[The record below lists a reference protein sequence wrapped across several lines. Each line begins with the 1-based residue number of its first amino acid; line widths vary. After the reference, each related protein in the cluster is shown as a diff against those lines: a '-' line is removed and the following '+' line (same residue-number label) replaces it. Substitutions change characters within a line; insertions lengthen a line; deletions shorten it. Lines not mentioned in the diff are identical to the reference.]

1 VHKYVAGQRHSNG
14 ARQVVSDDADNMWD
28 GWEFETTD
36 RYQRTEGAIM
46 TAMKTSNRM
55 LSVRALGAALAAVFA
70 LLAAG
75 CVPNNSGPGP
85 APNPPTTSTTTQSA
99 PAPGVGVVA
108 PVQTNV

>member
-1 VHKYVAGQRHSNG
+1 
-14 ARQVVSDDADNMWD
+14 
-28 GWEFETTD
+28 
-36 RYQRTEGAIM
+36 M
-46 TAMKTSNRM
+46 TAMKTGNRM

-75 CVPNNSGPGP
+75 CVPSNSGPGP

-99 PAPGVGVVA
+99 PVSGVAVVA